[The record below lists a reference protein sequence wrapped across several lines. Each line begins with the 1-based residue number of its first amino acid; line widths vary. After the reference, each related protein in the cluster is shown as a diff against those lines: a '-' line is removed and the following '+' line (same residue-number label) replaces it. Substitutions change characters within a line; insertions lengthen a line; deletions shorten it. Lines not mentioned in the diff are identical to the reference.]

1 LGVVSMKQLL
11 EAGVHFGHRTMR
23 WNPKMKEYI
32 YTDRKG
38 VHIMDL
44 QKTLRL
50 LEEAYYFV
58 RNQAAEGA
66 TILFVG
72 TKRQAQQSVEEEAK
86 RCGGLFITNRW
97 LGGLLTNFP
106 TIKARIAYMKELEA
120 QEEDG
125 SLNALPKQEQAVI
138 RHELSKLQKN
148 LGGVRDMKDLPDI
161 LFIVDPKKER
171 NAVLEGNLLKIPIVA
186 TLDTNCDP
194 DEIDY
199 IIPGNDDAI
208 RAIRLITSK
217 IADAFLEGREG
228 YNQQEQAE
236 AAESDQP
243 EAKDEDSEK
252 QDDTV
257 IENDKSEDADSVK
270 KEEVVS
276 D

>member
-1 LGVVSMKQLL
+1 
-11 EAGVHFGHRTMR
+11 
-23 WNPKMKEYI
+23 
-32 YTDRKG
+32 
-38 VHIMDL
+38 
-44 QKTLRL
+44 
-50 LEEAYYFV
+50 
-58 RNQAAEGA
+58 
-66 TILFVG
+66 
-72 TKRQAQQSVEEEAK
+72 
-86 RCGGLFITNRW
+86 
-97 LGGLLTNFP
+97 
-106 TIKARIAYMKELEA
+106 MKELEA

>member
-1 LGVVSMKQLL
+1 
-11 EAGVHFGHRTMR
+11 
-23 WNPKMKEYI
+23 
-32 YTDRKG
+32 
-38 VHIMDL
+38 
-44 QKTLRL
+44 
-50 LEEAYYFV
+50 
-58 RNQAAEGA
+58 
-66 TILFVG
+66 
-72 TKRQAQQSVEEEAK
+72 
-86 RCGGLFITNRW
+86 
-97 LGGLLTNFP
+97 LLTNFP